1 MQPELIFMFT
11 ILLLFLGINLLANNT
26 LHSAI
31 LNALFYND
39 TISRTMIRILGLG
52 FITSALLL
60 VLGLSTYTF
69 FTVSFVTLV
78 FIYLLIKGRSKSAL
92 VKEQRRAEVMRAYNQ
107 EIMNKK
113 RQIEDMRRA
122 KEKALLMAEKK
133 KKQKNVQ
140 EIKEKLW
147 DDGSMTNKELIDQ
160 FQE

>member
-1 MQPELIFMFT
+1 MQPELTFILT
-11 ILLLFLGINLLANNT
+11 ILLLFVGINLSANNT

-31 LNALFYND
+31 LNAIFYND
-39 TISRTMIRILGLG
+39 TISRTMIRVLGLG

-92 VKEQRRAEVMRAYNQ
+92 VKEQKRAEAMREYNL

-113 RQIEDMRRA
+113 RQIENMRQA
-122 KEKALLMAEKK
+122 KERAIVLAEKK

-147 DDGSMTNKELIDQ
+147 DDGSMTNKELIDR